1 MRLEKQT
8 AKYALH
14 IDVTI
19 LDYNFTTWL
28 QKHASQLATGS
39 ELFFWKIL
47 AQNCYCT
54 KKELHSHWKYL
65 QPKNTEFGH
74 EIPTT
79 FDKTLVC
86 PGLFLSFNIL

>member
-39 ELFFWKIL
+39 ELFF
-47 AQNCYCT
+47 
-54 KKELHSHWKYL
+54 
-65 QPKNTEFGH
+65 
-74 EIPTT
+74 
-79 FDKTLVC
+79 
-86 PGLFLSFNIL
+86 

>member
-8 AKYALH
+8 AKCALH

-39 ELFFWKIL
+39 ELFFLKD
-47 AQNCYCT
+47 T
-54 KKELHSHWKYL
+54 GPE
-65 QPKNTEFGH
+65 
-74 EIPTT
+74 
-79 FDKTLVC
+79 
-86 PGLFLSFNIL
+86 LFLHKEGTIFSLKISAA